1 MTTTKRIIKLLYLFI
16 FHLDINC
23 FSCGRLHVAR
33 PYYYYTFS
41 DSGWNDVD
49 STECR
54 TVDNGKVTDIG
65 VVNHVVHRI
74 VVDSVVDDN
83 CTVLEYNKLIEIG
96 EFVNSRHKG
105 RNYNAY
111 QKVHKAM
118 VTKTN
123 NNPNFTGKDLLLYE
137 DLLEYRRNLA
147 IEKKMPLCNIF
158 LNREAEQ
165 MVLLKPKNA
174 EELMSIP
181 GIKTK
186 KFLLF
191 GEDVLAIIKKY
202 L

>member
-1 MTTTKRIIKLLYLFI
+1 
-16 FHLDINC
+16 
-23 FSCGRLHVAR
+23 
-33 PYYYYTFS
+33 
-41 DSGWNDVD
+41 
-49 STECR
+49 
-54 TVDNGKVTDIG
+54 
-65 VVNHVVHRI
+65 
-74 VVDSVVDDN
+74 
-83 CTVLEYNKLIEIG
+83 
-96 EFVNSRHKG
+96 
-105 RNYNAY
+105 
-111 QKVHKAM
+111 M